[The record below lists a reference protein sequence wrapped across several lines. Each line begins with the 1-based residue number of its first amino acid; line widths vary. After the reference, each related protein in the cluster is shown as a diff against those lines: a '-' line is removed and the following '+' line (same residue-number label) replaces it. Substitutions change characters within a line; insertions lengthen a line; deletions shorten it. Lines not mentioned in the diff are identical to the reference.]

1 MSNIDVS
8 IESEVASLMD
18 DMICVIIDED
28 VVGREYKLIQI
39 ALDDI
44 HDEENGIEIE
54 ETYVSTKNKS
64 SLFREHV
71 TPTIKRKGKK
81 RKRIT

>member
-1 MSNIDVS
+1 MSNMPIS

>member
-1 MSNIDVS
+1 MSNIPIS
-8 IESEVASLMD
+8 IESEVTSLMD
-18 DMICVIIDED
+18 EMICVIIDEE

-39 ALDDI
+39 ALDEI
-44 HDEENGIEIE
+44 HDEEKGIEIE
-54 ETYVSTKNKS
+54 DTYVSTKNKS

-81 RKRIT
+81 RKRNT

>member
-1 MSNIDVS
+1 
-8 IESEVASLMD
+8 
-18 DMICVIIDED
+18 MICVIIDED